1 MVKKYENEFKV
12 MILELL
18 DSGIKTKQV
27 IEDYGL
33 SFSMVGRW
41 KREYKLKSGDF
52 SKKKEI
58 TLKVQKLKALK
69 KELLKK

>member
-41 KREYKLKSGDF
+41 KREYK
-52 SKKKEI
+52 
-58 TLKVQKLKALK
+58 
-69 KELLKK
+69 